1 MRALVV
7 DPDAVASVRLT
18 EVAEPRPRPDQAL
31 VAVRHIGL
39 NYGELVFASQWP
51 TGSVHGHDAAGVVVE
66 QAADGTGP
74 AVGTPVAIGLAA
86 HTWAERVAVDLTRLA
101 AVPEGVGLVDAAALG
116 VAGVTALRVLR
127 TRSVLQRRVL
137 VTGASGGVGR
147 FALQLAAIAGAH
159 VTASVGSA
167 ERGAD
172 LPKLGAGDVVVGVEG
187 LEGPFDLVLDTVGG
201 PQLAAVW
208 PLLAAGGTVHV
219 VGHASGKPTVF
230 DTGALFAFGE
240 PRSIT
245 TYGDVT
251 SPVDA
256 DLADLL
262 ALLAAGK
269 MSAQVDLRG
278 SWEDITDAV
287 AALKSRRVKGKSVL
301 DVTGG
306 IRG

>member
-1 MRALVV
+1 
-7 DPDAVASVRLT
+7 VAI
-18 EVAEPRPRPDQAL
+18 
-31 VAVRHIGL
+31 RHIGL

-74 AVGTPVAIGLAA
+74 AAGTLVAIGLAA
-86 HTWAERVAVDLTRLA
+86 HTWAERVAVDSTRLA
-101 AVPEGVGLVDAAALG
+101 AVPEGVDLVDAAALG

-127 TRSVLQRRVL
+127 TRSVLQKRVL

-167 ERGAD
+167 ERAAG
-172 LPKLGAGDVVVGVEG
+172 LLKLGADEVVVGVDR
-187 LEGPFDLVLDTVGG
+187 LERSFDLVLDTVGG
-201 PQLAAVW
+201 PQLADVW
-208 PLLAAGGTVHV
+208 GLLAAGGTLHV
-219 VGHASGKPTVF
+219 VGHASGEPTVF
-230 DTGALFAFGE
+230 HAGALFAFGV
-240 PRSIT
+240 PKSIT

-262 ALLAAGK
+262 GLLAAGK
-269 MSAQVDLRG
+269 MSAEVDLRG
-278 SWEDITDAV
+278 SWEDIDDAV
-287 AALKSRRVKGKSVL
+287 AALRSRRVKGKSVL
-301 DVTGG
+301 DVTSGE
-306 IRG
+306 

>member
-7 DPDAVASVRLT
+7 DPEAVASVRLA
-18 EVAEPRPRPDQAL
+18 EVAEPRLRPDQAL

-74 AVGTPVAIGLAA
+74 AAGTLVAIGLAA
-86 HTWAERVAVDLTRLA
+86 HTWAERVAVDATRLA
-101 AVPEGVGLVDAAALG
+101 PVPEGVDLVDAAALG

-127 TRSVLQRRVL
+127 TRSVLGRRVL

-147 FALQLAAIAGAH
+147 FAVQLAAIAGAQ
-159 VTASVGSA
+159 VTASVGSV
-167 ERGAD
+167 ERGAG
-172 LPKLGAGDVVVGVEG
+172 LSKLGADEVVVGVDG
-187 LEGPFDLVLDTVGG
+187 LERPFDLVLDTVGG

-208 PLLAAGGTVHV
+208 GLLAAGGTIHV
-219 VGHASGKPTVF
+219 VGHASGEPTAF
-230 DTGALFAFGE
+230 DTGALFAFGD

-262 ALLAAGK
+262 GLLAVGK
-269 MSAQVDLRG
+269 LSAEVGLRG
-278 SWEDITDAV
+278 SWEDIADAV
-287 AALKSRRVKGKSVL
+287 VALKSRRIKGKSVL

-306 IRG
+306 D

>member
-1 MRALVV
+1 
-7 DPDAVASVRLT
+7 
-18 EVAEPRPRPDQAL
+18 

-39 NYGELVFASQWP
+39 NFGELAFASQWP
-51 TGSVHGHDAAGVVVE
+51 TGTVHGHDAAGVVVE

-74 AVGTPVAIGLAA
+74 SVGTLVAIGLAA
-86 HTWAERVAVDLTRLA
+86 HTWAERVAVDSTRLA
-101 AVPEGVGLVDAAALG
+101 SVPEGVDLVDAAALG

-127 TRSVLQRRVL
+127 TRSVLQKRVL

-147 FALQLAAIAGAH
+147 FALQVAAIAGAH

-167 ERGAD
+167 ERGAG
-172 LPKLGAGDVVVGVEG
+172 LMKLGADEVVVGVDG
-187 LEGPFDLVLDTVGG
+187 LEHSFDLVLDTVGG

-208 PLLAAGGTVHV
+208 GLLAAGGAIHA
-219 VGHASGKPTVF
+219 VGHASGEPTVF
-230 DTGALFAFGE
+230 DTGALFAFGA
-240 PRSIT
+240 PKAIT

-262 ALLAAGK
+262 ALLATGK
-269 MSAQVDLRG
+269 MSAEVDLRG
-278 SWEDITDAV
+278 SWEDIAAAA

-301 DVTGG
+301 DVNGG
-306 IRG
+306 D